1 MRKHVESG
9 SCCIYRE
16 FRVYSGSAAASES
29 GMRQFRGCK
38 TMNFIG
44 GFSESRL
51 LGTWT
56 RWN

>member
-1 MRKHVESG
+1 MTHEG
-9 SCCIYRE
+9 LAILYYGE